1 MKEFLT
7 PRRRMALTL
16 HLIEQAA
23 LNFLNHQTTPV
34 TLYQYLDNIGILDI
48 GKKLILN
55 IPTVI
60 P

>member
-1 MKEFLT
+1 
-7 PRRRMALTL
+7 MALTL

-48 GKKLILN
+48 GKKLLSE
-55 IPTVI
+55 IPNKYVGKQNLLETS
-60 P
+60 

>member
-7 PRRRMALTL
+7 PRGRMALTL

-23 LNFLNHQTTPV
+23 LNFLNHQTTH
-34 TLYQYLDNIGILDI
+34 LYQYLDNIGILDI